1 MRRFVLALVVAGST
15 MATAEASGIR
25 WLTPAEGEKQQGKVV
40 YYYRQSGASLCMI
53 AEEDVWTDAR
63 VVSVASRVPCV
74 LVDLNSESAA
84 AGARERGVVVVPTVL
99 LMENG
104 REIGRLQ
111 RSVKPEEY
119 VALIEGRPVAAAAPA
134 ATQTQS
140 SSSIVEAIDP
150 AGDASPESLDIVA
163 LRGAITAQGIAIEL
177 ETRGPANTAFA
188 PAYNLFF
195 NTDGQENTGHSGEVV
210 RGADFLV
217 QGATVFRF
225 GGAAQTEWAWEQIG
239 MATRTIEGNKVRV
252 QIPAALVPPSPA
264 PLVQACSQNEQWTTI
279 DWAPDK
285 GSLSL
290 APGSTPAA
298 PAAPV
303 AVGGGTTFTDTRGDA
318 TGAEDIV
325 EASIQSTGDA
335 LQIRLTMAA
344 TATIERQHVFFD
356 MDRNETTGYSDGAR
370 SGADFMIEGATLYR
384 HKTESG
390 TAWDWQPLGPAE
402 ARLDGNSVVYTIARS
417 RVGARAGSSI
427 RLWFTTTGSD
437 WAPADY
443 LPDSG
448 TVEFSIPE

>member
-1 MRRFVLALVVAGST
+1 MKRFILALVVAGSSFS
-15 MATAEASGIR
+15 TAQASGIR
-25 WLTPAEGEKQQGKVV
+25 WLTLAEGEKQQGKVV

-63 VVSVASRVPCV
+63 VVSVASRMPCV
-74 LVDLNSESAA
+74 LVDLNNETAA
-84 AGARERGVVVVPTVL
+84 ATARERGVVVVPTVL

-111 RSVKPEEY
+111 RSIKPEEY
-119 VALIEGRPVAAAAPA
+119 VALIEGRPVAASAPA
-134 ATQTQS
+134 ATQTQG
-140 SSSIVEAIDP
+140 SSSIVEVSDP
-150 AGDASPESLDIVA
+150 SGDASPESLDIIA
-163 LRGAITAQGIAIEL
+163 LRGTITAQGIAVEL
-177 ETRGPANTAFA
+177 ETRGAADTAFA
-188 PAYNLFF
+188 AAYNVFF
-195 NTDGQENTGHSGEVV
+195 NTDGQEGTGHSGEVV

-225 GGAAQTEWAWEQIG
+225 SGAAQTEWAWEQIG
-239 MATRTIEGNKVRV
+239 TATRVIEGNKVRM
-252 QIPAALVPPSPA
+252 QIPSALIPPSPP
-264 PLVQACSQNEQWTTI
+264 PLVQSCSQNDQWATI

-285 GSLSL
+285 GTLSL
-290 APGSTPAA
+290 APGSKPPA

-303 AVGGGTTFTDTRGDA
+303 AMGEGTTFTDVTGDA
-318 TGAEDIV
+318 SGAEDIV
-325 EASIQSTGDA
+325 DAMLQSTGDA

-402 ARLDGNSVVYTIARS
+402 ARLDGNSVVYTIQRS

-443 LPDSG
+443 LPDNG